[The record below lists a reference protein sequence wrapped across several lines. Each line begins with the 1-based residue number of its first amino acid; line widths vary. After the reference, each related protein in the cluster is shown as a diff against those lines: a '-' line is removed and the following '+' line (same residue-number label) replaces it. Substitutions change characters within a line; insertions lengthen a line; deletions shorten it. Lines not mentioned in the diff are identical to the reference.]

1 MMKIYSTILA
11 AAITLQ
17 VNNTHCFYTSW
28 FISILKYVLSTK
40 LTWLLL
46 ISTYSKIGNI
56 CCAKFQI
63 MMSILLVIE
72 PVVFLADIRHE
83 EWKTSLEIDI
93 SLLTLNLQIFVRRY
107 KVSLGNVISFRKG
120 SISFGQPFF

>member
-1 MMKIYSTILA
+1 
-11 AAITLQ
+11 
-17 VNNTHCFYTSW
+17 
-28 FISILKYVLSTK
+28 
-40 LTWLLL
+40 
-46 ISTYSKIGNI
+46 
-56 CCAKFQI
+56 

-83 EWKTSLEIDI
+83 EWKTSLEIDV

-120 SISFGQPFF
+120 SIWFGQPFF